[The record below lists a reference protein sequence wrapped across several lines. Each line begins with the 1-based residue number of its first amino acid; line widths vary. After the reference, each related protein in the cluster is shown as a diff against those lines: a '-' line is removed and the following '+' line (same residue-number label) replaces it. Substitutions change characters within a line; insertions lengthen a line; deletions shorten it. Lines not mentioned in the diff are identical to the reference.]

1 MVPGMNKKRTELG
14 AWGRLSKRST
24 ESSSYW
30 GDPQTSADPRIR
42 IIRGGGKDLNQ
53 WERIIKRGANGEARL
68 WPIKKSKVLR
78 AYGRLSKRPAGE
90 SLVKWGRIK
99 KSEANEDEETNDEA
113 EEDEEDE
120 EFEQDEEEFVDEAEK
135 HGETDEDIS
144 DIADFIY

>member
-1 MVPGMNKKRTELG
+1 M
-14 AWGRLSKRST
+14 
-24 ESSSYW
+24 
-30 GDPQTSADPRIR
+30 
-42 IIRGGGKDLNQ
+42 
-53 WERIIKRGANGEARL
+53 

-78 AYGRLSKRPAGE
+78 AYGRLSKRSTDK